1 MAFVRKRSNRPRC
14 LNILTIIPAGSIM
27 GSSMQQKDG
36 LEYKI
41 EQCLAWVGI
50 IGLGY
55 VGLPL
60 AAAIADVGGQVT
72 GIDIDVDK
80 VAQVNRGRSY
90 LYLGFTLAPTG
101 PVSGQ

>member
-41 EQCLAWVGI
+41 EQRLARVGI

-60 AAAIADVGGQVT
+60 AAAIADAGFQVT

-90 LYLGFTLAPTG
+90 ISDLPSPQLA
-101 PVSGQ
+101 

>member
-1 MAFVRKRSNRPRC
+1 
-14 LNILTIIPAGSIM
+14 M

-60 AAAIADVGGQVT
+60 AATIADTGFQVT
-72 GIDIDVDK
+72 GIDVDK
-80 VAQVNRGRSY
+80 VA
-90 LYLGFTLAPTG
+90 
-101 PVSGQ
+101 

>member
-50 IGLGY
+50 VGLGC
-55 VGLPL
+55 VDLPL
-60 AAAIADVGGQVT
+60 AAAIAD
-72 GIDIDVDK
+72 DK

>member
-1 MAFVRKRSNRPRC
+1 
-14 LNILTIIPAGSIM
+14 M

-36 LEYKI
+36 LEYNI

-60 AAAIADVGGQVT
+60 AAAIADVGFQVT
-72 GIDIDVDK
+72 GE
-80 VAQVNRGRSY
+80 RHRR
-90 LYLGFTLAPTG
+90 
-101 PVSGQ
+101 